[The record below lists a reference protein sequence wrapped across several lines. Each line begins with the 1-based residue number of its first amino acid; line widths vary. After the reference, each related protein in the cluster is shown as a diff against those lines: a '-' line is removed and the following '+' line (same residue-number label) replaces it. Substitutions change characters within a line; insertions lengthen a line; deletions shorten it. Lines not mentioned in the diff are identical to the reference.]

1 MCFAKRARQTA
12 GFTLVEVLVALTI
25 ALILSGVVFQLI
37 RGQSRFVTVQS
48 AREEVQQNT
57 RGALELM
64 ASELRSVEPGGLV
77 ETDSNSVSFL
87 LPRAWGLYCG
97 GTATQM
103 SAVFPDFPTEMRAL
117 NSASGVI
124 ADTAAATP
132 PRKWGPSPV
141 DAARA
146 TVTAIATFDV
156 TAAGNPCAALRP
168 TTIPSPSSQGL
179 RLDGTN
185 LPTPPV
191 GNLVYLYQY
200 VRYDVAQS
208 GGEWWIR
215 RSNGMSGASTVQ
227 QPLAGPIPAGAGL
240 RFRYWEGAAG
250 NQLGPRRTTRADLTR
265 VARNGIAVRTQ
276 SRARSGSA
284 VQQQADSLT
293 VLLWNR
299 P

>member
-1 MCFAKRARQTA
+1 MCFAKRARRTA
-12 GFTLVEVLVALTI
+12 GFTLVEVMVSLLI

-77 ETDSNSVSFL
+77 ETDSNSVTFL

-97 GTATQM
+97 GSATQM

-124 ADTAAATP
+124 ADTAAAA

-141 DAARA
+141 DATRA
-146 TVTAIATFDV
+146 VVNTITPFDV
-156 TAAGNPCAALRP
+156 TAAGNACAGLRP

-208 GGEWWIR
+208 DGEWWIR
-215 RSNGMSGASTVQ
+215 RSNGMSGSTTVQ
-227 QPLAGPIPAGAGL
+227 QPLAGPLPAGGGL
-240 RFRYWEGAAG
+240 RLRYWEGAAG
-250 NQLGPRRTTRADLTR
+250 GELGPRLTTLADLTR
-265 VARNGIAVRTQ
+265 VGRIRIAVRTQ

>member
-12 GFTLVEVLVALTI
+12 GFTLVEVLVALTM

-64 ASELRSVEPGGLV
+64 ASELRSIEPGGLV
-77 ETDSNSVSFL
+77 ETDSNSVTFL

-124 ADTAAATP
+124 ADTAAAA
-132 PRKWGPSPV
+132 PRKWAPSPV
-141 DAARA
+141 DATRA
-146 TVTAIATFDV
+146 VVNTITPFDV
-156 TAAGNPCAALRP
+156 TAAGNACATLRP
-168 TTIPSPSSQGL
+168 TSIPSPSSQGL

-200 VRYDVAQS
+200 VRYDVAQTD
-208 GGEWWIR
+208 GEWWIR
-215 RSNGMSGASTVQ
+215 RSNGMSGGSTVQ

-250 NQLGPRRTTRADLTR
+250 NQLGPRLTTLADLTR
-265 VARNGIAVRTQ
+265 VGRISIAVRTQ
-276 SRARSGSA
+276 SRSRSGSA

>member
-1 MCFAKRARQTA
+1 MCFAKRARRTA
-12 GFTLVEVLVALTI
+12 GFTLVEVMVALLI

-64 ASELRSVEPGGLV
+64 ASELRSIEPGGLV
-77 ETDSNSVSFL
+77 ETDSNSVTFL

-97 GTATQM
+97 GSATQM

-124 ADTAAATP
+124 ADTAAAA

-141 DAARA
+141 NAARA
-146 TVTAIATFDV
+146 TVTAINTFDL
-156 TAAGNPCAALRP
+156 TAAGNACEGLRP

-179 RLDGTN
+179 RLDGTG
-185 LPTPPV
+185 LPTPPR

-200 VRYDVAQS
+200 VRYDVAQNDD
-208 GGEWWIR
+208 GEWWIR
-215 RSNGMSGASTVQ
+215 RSNGMSGGSTVQ
-227 QPLAGPIPAGAGL
+227 QPLAGPLPSGGGL
-240 RFRYWEGAAG
+240 RLRYWDGAAG
-250 NQLGPRRTTRADLTR
+250 GQLGPRLTTLADLGR
-265 VARNGIAVRTQ
+265 VGRVSIAVRTR
-276 SRARSGSA
+276 SRSRSGSA